1 MSVACSM
8 LRVRPEGPGDLLPGG
23 EGEEVLLLSRGC
35 FITEIV
41 EVGVGILLEA
51 GR

>member
-1 MSVACSM
+1 VKG
-8 LRVRPEGPGDLLPGG
+8 LEGDGEGG
-23 EGEEVLLLSRGC
+23 EGEEVLLLGVGC
-35 FITEIV
+35 FITEII